1 MASVS
6 GHRRVARVPTS
17 ARPAITTSCSS
28 LKYVQTRVS
37 RPLPAN
43 ATVFIC
49 PEASTHQYRVR
60 RSGSRPI
67 RGSWRR
73 APSLRTPRRLGTVRL
88 IPMPTPPRG
97 RPDDSACNNPESW
110 QIWYSFD
117 REALDDALVDS
128 DIVDAGIKSYA
139 YAHNDFPD
147 KLSDGSDH
155 PHLYNPVDVI
165 RGIRDNYRTA
175 SPHPNVA
182 IRATL
187 PDELPT
193 LLNGGTLLYFAIR
206 VNFSEIDTT
215 SPPTANVPYYGIW
228 SPIQEFRIRCG
239 TSSTLP
245 HGDCGWRLGL

>member
-1 MASVS
+1 MTVTGDCDNVYLS
-6 GHRRVARVPTS
+6 GGQYTPVPGPPQWIQAYPRLLEKS
-17 ARPAITTSCSS
+17 AVIAHTPMVTNRSAHPYAYS
-28 LKYVQTRVS
+28 
-37 RPLPAN
+37 
-43 ATVFIC
+43 
-49 PEASTHQYRVR
+49 PE
-60 RSGSRPI
+60 
-67 RGSWRR
+67 
-73 APSLRTPRRLGTVRL
+73 
-88 IPMPTPPRG
+88 G

-117 REALDDALVDS
+117 RKALDDALLDS

-147 KLSDGSDH
+147 KLPDGSDH

-175 SPHPNVA
+175 SPHPHVA